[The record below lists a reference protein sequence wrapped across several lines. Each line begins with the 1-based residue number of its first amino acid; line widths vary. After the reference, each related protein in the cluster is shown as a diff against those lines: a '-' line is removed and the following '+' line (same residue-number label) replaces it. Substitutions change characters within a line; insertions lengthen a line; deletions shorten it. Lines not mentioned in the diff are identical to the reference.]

1 MSAGGVR
8 ELKVLSQ
15 PALRDRWV
23 VVDGHAIT
31 ADQCKLTHDGYH
43 YGNAI
48 VREEVAELLR
58 PERGDASAKHAKPSQ
73 QTDAMGHTKQ
83 HAKHGK
89 DLTEANKDDGS
100 SHGSSQRPPDQMDAE
115 TKELMKHM
123 RHVKRM
129 TEPNKDGG
137 FSQRAPD
144 EEDMDIL
151 KQMQKELDGAQAAL
165 VTMATGLNITNEEL
179 GD

>member
-1 MSAGGVR
+1 MAKRGSAFETNWRARRSG
-8 ELKVLSQ
+8 
-15 PALRDRWV
+15 A
-23 VVDGHAIT
+23 T
-31 ADQCKLTHDGYH
+31 
-43 YGNAI
+43 
-48 VREEVAELLR
+48 
-58 PERGDASAKHAKPSQ
+58 SAAFW
-73 QTDAMGHTKQ
+73 
-83 HAKHGK
+83 KHGK

-100 SHGSSQRPPDQMDAE
+100 SQRPPDQMDEE

-123 RHVKRM
+123 KHVKRM

-137 FSQRAPD
+137 FSQRPPD
-144 EEDMDIL
+144 KEDMGIL